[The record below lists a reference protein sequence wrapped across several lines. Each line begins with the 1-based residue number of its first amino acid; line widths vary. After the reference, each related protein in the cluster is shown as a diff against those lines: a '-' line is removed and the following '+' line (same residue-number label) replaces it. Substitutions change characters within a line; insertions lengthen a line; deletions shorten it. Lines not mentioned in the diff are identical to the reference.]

1 MTAPPRLPART
12 RLAGQLAIALILVAA
27 ALVPVFGGAYLT
39 TFLFTL
45 LLSYIVAQSWDWLHG
60 EAGYVNLGH
69 YIYFGIGAYA
79 FALANVNG
87 LPVVVSFVVAALF
100 TGLAAALLAFPL
112 FRLHGDYFAFATL
125 ALLPLFELLAGNLTA
140 ITRGVDGILL
150 PPATAMIN
158 GIDVKMYAYELAL
171 AAAVAVFGVSIWMS
185 RLPLGFAL
193 KAIRNDE
200 QAAEVVGIRIFP
212 AKLKAMAFGAMA
224 AAIAGGAYAWSFRY
238 IDPRAVFGLDVA
250 LIPVAMA
257 LLGGSGLLWGPLI
270 GTILLS
276 VGIQFLIVKLTML
289 QFTIIGLAILLIGR
303 FMPGGLLRARLM
315 QRIPLLAPLGR
326 EHHERV
332 TAATGTTGAA
342 ADGLPLAKST
352 DKPIPARSDVLL
364 STRDLTMAFGGN
376 VAVDRVNLEVR
387 QGEIVGLI
395 GPNGSGKTTLF
406 NCLSKVY
413 EPVAGDIVFAGTS
426 LRGLRR
432 DTVSRLG
439 IGRTYQIPRPFGDL
453 TVLENVAMPLMFR
466 ADNPLGRA
474 AALTEAARFAAYA
487 GLEGKLGERADRLTL
502 QQRKA
507 VEFARALACRPRLL
521 LVDEVASGLTPA
533 EVRRFVEHIRE
544 VRERYGITVIWVE
557 HIISALTAVVD
568 RLVVL
573 EQGSVIADGA
583 PGAVLKN
590 EQVLKTYFG
599 GAMKKETA

>member
-1 MTAPPRLPART
+1 MTAAQRLPARLIIAAV
-12 RLAGQLAIALILVAA
+12 LAAA

-45 LLSYIVAQSWDWLHG
+45 LSAYIIAQSWDWLHG

-100 TGLAAALLAFPL
+100 TGLMGAALSFPL
-112 FRLHGDYFAFATL
+112 FRLRGDYFAFATL
-125 ALLPLFELLAGNLTA
+125 ALLPLFELLASNLVA
-140 ITRGVDGILL
+140 ITRGADGILL
-150 PPATAMIN
+150 PPTTATIH
-158 GIDVKMYAYELAL
+158 GIDVKMYAYYVAL
-171 AAAVAVFGVSIWMS
+171 AGSVAVFLLSVWMA
-185 RLPLGFAL
+185 RTPFGYAL

-212 AKLKAMAFGAMA
+212 VKVQAMAYGA
-224 AAIAGGAYAWSFRY
+224 AAAAVAGGAYVWSFRY
-238 IDPRAVFGLDVA
+238 IEPRTVFGLDVA

-270 GTILLS
+270 GAILLS
-276 VGIQFLIVKLTML
+276 VAIQLLIVKLTML

-303 FMPGGLLRARLM
+303 YMPGGLLRARWIA
-315 QRIPLLAPLGR
+315 RIPLLAPLGH
-326 EHHERV
+326 EHHERI
-332 TAATGTTGAA
+332 APAGAVGAGESGLLPLSPIA
-342 ADGLPLAKST
+342 AD
-352 DKPIPARSDVLL
+352 RSRVLL
-364 STRDLTMAFGGN
+364 ATRDLTMAFGGN
-376 VAVDRVNLEVR
+376 VAVNKVNLEVR
-387 QGEIVGLI
+387 EGEILGLI

-413 EPVAGDIVFAGTS
+413 EPAGGDIVFAGQS

-432 DTVSRLG
+432 DTVSRLR

-466 ADNPLGRA
+466 DENRLDRA
-474 AALTEAARFAAYA
+474 AALEEAAQFAVYA
-487 GLEGKLGERADRLTL
+487 GLKDKLAERADRLSL

-521 LVDEVASGLTPA
+521 LVDEVASGLTTA

-544 VRERYGITVIWVE
+544 VRDAYGITVIWVE
-557 HIISALTAVVD
+557 HIISALTQVAD

-583 PGAVLKN
+583 PDEVVRNEHVLR
-590 EQVLKTYFG
+590 VYFG
-599 GAMKKETA
+599 GAAHREPA

>member
-1 MTAPPRLPART
+1 MTAQKSPAGAARARLPAR
-12 RLAGQLAIALILVAA
+12 LFIGLVLVIA
-27 ALVPVFGGAYLT
+27 ALVPVLGGAYLT

-45 LLSYIVAQSWDWLHG
+45 LSAYIVAQSWDWLHG

-87 LPVVVSFVVAALF
+87 LPVIVSFLVAALF
-100 TGLAAALLAFPL
+100 TSLAAALLSFPL
-112 FRLHGDYFAFATL
+112 FRLRGDYFAFATL
-125 ALLPLFELLAGNLTA
+125 ALLPLFELLATNLTA
-140 ITRGVDGILL
+140 ITRGADGILL
-150 PPATAMIN
+150 PPATAMID
-158 GIDVKMYAYELAL
+158 GVDVKMYAYYVAL
-171 AAAVAVFGVSIWMS
+171 AASVAVFCLSIWIS
-185 RLPLGFAL
+185 RRPVGYAL

-200 QAAEVVGIRIFP
+200 QVAEVVGIRIFP
-212 AKLKAMAFGAMA
+212 MKLQAMALGAMA
-224 AAIAGGAYAWSFRY
+224 AAIAGGAYIWSFRY
-238 IDPRAVFGLDVA
+238 IDPRTVFGLDVA

-257 LLGGSGLLWGPLI
+257 LLGGSGLLWGPLV
-270 GTILLS
+270 GTVLLS
-276 VGIQFLIVKLTML
+276 VGIQFLIVQMTML

-303 FMPGGLLRARLM
+303 FMPGGLLRARWL
-315 QRIPLLAPLGR
+315 QRVPLLAPLGQ
-326 EHHERV
+326 EHHERI
-332 TAATGTTGAA
+332 AADSSGAA
-342 ADGLPLAKST
+342 AAANGGLPLPECT
-352 DKPIPARSDVLL
+352 IERSDVLL
-364 STRDLTMAFGGN
+364 TTRNLTMAFGGN
-376 VAVDRVNLEVR
+376 VAVNRVNLEIR
-387 QGEIVGLI
+387 EGEIVGLI
-395 GPNGSGKTTLF
+395 GANGSGKTTLF

-413 EPVAGDIVFAGTS
+413 EPVDGDIVLAGRS
-426 LRGLRR
+426 LRALRR

-466 ADNPLGRA
+466 AESSLGRP
-474 AALTEAARFAAYA
+474 AALAEAAQFAAYA
-487 GLEGKLGERADRLTL
+487 GLEDKLGERADRLTL

-544 VRERYGITVIWVE
+544 VRDRYGITVIWVE

-573 EQGSVIADGA
+573 EQGSVIADGR
-583 PGAVLKN
+583 PDAVLRD

-599 GAMKKETA
+599 GVLKDTA

>member
-1 MTAPPRLPART
+1 MSGVASKLT
-12 RLAGQLAIALILVAA
+12 GWGVGGLILILA
-27 ALVPVFGGAYLT
+27 ALVPVYGGAYLT

-45 LLSYIVAQSWDWLHG
+45 VLSYIVAQSWDWLHG

-87 LPVVVSFVVAALF
+87 LRVVISFIVAALF
-100 TGLAAALLAFPL
+100 TGLSAALLSFPL
-112 FRLHGDYFAFATL
+112 FRLRGDYFAFATL

-150 PPATAMIN
+150 PPSTAMIN
-158 GIDVKMYAYELAL
+158 GVDVKMYAYELAL
-171 AAAVAVFGVSIWMS
+171 AVAVAAFGLSIWMS
-185 RLPLGFAL
+185 RTPFGFAL

-212 AKLKAMAFGAMA
+212 EKLKAMTFGAMA
-224 AAIAGGAYAWSFRY
+224 AAVAGGAYVWSFRY
-238 IDPRAVFGLDVA
+238 IDPRTVFGLDVA

-270 GTILLS
+270 GTVLLS

-303 FMPGGLLRARLM
+303 FMPGGLLRAGII

-326 EHHERV
+326 EHHERAALTDRA
-332 TAATGTTGAA
+332 TAAAA
-342 ADGLPLAKST
+342 RGLPLAPAP
-352 DKPIPARSDVLL
+352 KPTSAPSDVLL
-364 STRDLTMAFGGN
+364 ATRDLTMAFGGN
-376 VAVDRVNLEVR
+376 VAVNRVNLEVR

-406 NCLSKVY
+406 NCLSKVF
-413 EPVAGDIVFAGTS
+413 EPVDGDIVFAGTS
-426 LRGLRR
+426 LRWLRR

-466 ADNPLGRA
+466 GENRLGRA
-474 AALTEAARFAAYA
+474 AALAEAARFAAYA
-487 GLEGKLGERADRLTL
+487 GLGDQLGARADRLTL

-544 VRERYGITVIWVE
+544 VRDRYGITVIWVE

-573 EQGSVIADGA
+573 EQGSIIADGA
-583 PGAVLKN
+583 PHAVLKD

-599 GAMKKETA
+599 TALKESA

>member
-1 MTAPPRLPART
+1 MTAQKPPAAAAGVRWWARF
-12 RLAGQLAIALILVAA
+12 AIGLVLVLA

-45 LLSYIVAQSWDWLHG
+45 LSAYIVAQSWDWLHG

-87 LPVVVSFVVAALF
+87 LPVIVSFVVATLF
-100 TGLAAALLAFPL
+100 TGLAAALLSFPL
-112 FRLHGDYFAFATL
+112 FRLRGDYFAFATL
-125 ALLPLFELLAGNLTA
+125 ALLPLFELLATNLTA
-140 ITRGVDGILL
+140 ITRGADGILL

-158 GIDVKMYAYELAL
+158 GVDVKMYAYYVAL
-171 AAAVAVFGVSIWMS
+171 AAAVAVFCLGVWIS
-185 RLPLGFAL
+185 RTPFGYAL

-212 AKLKAMAFGAMA
+212 MKLKAMAYGAMA
-224 AAIAGGAYAWSFRY
+224 AAIAGGAYVWSFRY
-238 IDPRAVFGLDVA
+238 IEPRTVFGLDVA

-257 LLGGSGLLWGPLI
+257 LLGGSGLLWGPLV
-270 GTILLS
+270 GAVLLS

-303 FMPGGLLRARLM
+303 FMPGGLLRARPL
-315 QRIPLLAPLGR
+315 QRVPLLAPLGQ
-326 EHHERV
+326 EHHERI
-332 TAATGTTGAA
+332 AIAPDGAGIV
-342 ADGLPLAKST
+342 ADGLPLP
-352 DKPIPARSDVLL
+352 KPAIDRSRALL
-364 STRDLTMAFGGN
+364 TIRDLTMAFGGN
-376 VAVDRVNLEVR
+376 IAVNQVNLEIR
-387 QGEIVGLI
+387 EGEIVGLI

-413 EPVAGDIVFAGTS
+413 EPVGGDIVFAGRS
-426 LRGLRR
+426 LRALRR

-439 IGRTYQIPRPFGDL
+439 IGRTYQIPRPFSDL

-466 ADNPLGRA
+466 AENRLSRP
-474 AALTEAARFAAYA
+474 AALAEAARFAAYA
-487 GLEGKLGERADRLTL
+487 GLQDRLGERADRLTL

-521 LVDEVASGLTPA
+521 LVDEVASGLTQA

-544 VRERYGITVIWVE
+544 MRDTHGITVIWVE
-557 HIISALTAVVD
+557 HIISALTAAVD
-568 RLVVL
+568 RLIVL
-573 EQGSVIADGA
+573 EQGSVIADGR
-583 PGAVLKN
+583 PDAVLRD
-590 EQVLKTYFG
+590 EEVLRTYFG
-599 GAMKKETA
+599 GALKESA